1 MLSLAAEYQ
10 LLFVLTSYPDEKVD
24 DGSGTETVNEM
35 GSYRYFGITSVGGLT
50 LAVYLNR

>member
-10 LLFVLTSYPDEKVD
+10 LLFALTSYPDEKDD

-35 GSYRYFGITSVGGLT
+35 GSYKYF
-50 LAVYLNR
+50 